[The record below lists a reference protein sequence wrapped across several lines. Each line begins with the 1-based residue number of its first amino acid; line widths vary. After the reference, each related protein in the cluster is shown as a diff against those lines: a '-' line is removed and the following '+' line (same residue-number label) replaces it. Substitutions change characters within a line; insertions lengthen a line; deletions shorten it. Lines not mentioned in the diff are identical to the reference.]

1 VVNWLV
7 CNRLTEGC
15 TTESNLRDCQC
26 GTQLW
31 VSVLMTPLVDSGE
44 LLPRCW
50 SCQQKAGRTVAIHP
64 REIEALTDLGRLEE
78 GRQIIAAMNARLG
91 RPIELVTGAS
101 VPRPPADLPGAARGP
116 RRCAPDGQPATLFH
130 DRSSALVDR
139 EQRQVIPDF

>member
-1 VVNWLV
+1 MPA
-7 CNRLTEGC
+7 EGW
-15 TTESNLRDCQC
+15 TD
-26 GTQLW
+26 G
-31 VSVLMTPLVDSGE
+31 
-44 LLPRCW
+44 
-50 SCQQKAGRTVAIHP
+50 TVAIHP